1 MATLPRVDL
10 RHLSHWPS
18 QWNRLHLPHTYP
30 YVLLQGSWSS
40 SCTWNSAR
48 QPRDA
53 NVPNGSLDYDE
64 QMVHLTLRHSY
75 LHQSRHRDSTTASLQ
90 QWSSGGSVDI
100 WLFNAAR
107 HPTANVTHRHS
118 YLHQTQPRH
127 IVIPLQASAQWLA
140 ANLELTFSHFMKMY
154 FKAISLLFDLNR
166 SKLNWYWNKMNS
178 TWNITSVVAL
188 HGAGMK
194 LWKDNKSDYAS

>member
-1 MATLPRVDL
+1 MQHILFHFFHTLF
-10 RHLSHWPS
+10 HLGWISHFMRYFTFS
-18 QWNRLHLPHTYP
+18 IP
-30 YVLLQGSWSS
+30 YF
-40 SCTWNSAR
+40 
-48 QPRDA
+48 
-53 NVPNGSLDYDE
+53 
-64 QMVHLTLRHSY
+64 TLCGTTDRTAVRETQRHSY
-75 LHQSRHRDSTTASLQ
+75 LYQSRHRDSSMVSL
-90 QWSSGGSVDI
+90 WTDF
-100 WLFNAAR
+100 WLFNSAR